1 MGTRRYTTV
10 TKAFFDIDDLIIRY
24 LTGETTQLEN
34 HRLRSWIEESSENN
48 SYFETIRN
56 IWLASAQVN
65 HEPSALPL
73 KSISRGNDNLSSPF
87 IRTRVLNQLLK
98 IAAILT
104 LVVITGAIVLTQFS
118 KKPGK
123 AANDV
128 IVVEATMGSRAITT
142 LPDGSKVWLNSGSK
156 LFYDGNYNNTV
167 RQVKLIGEAY
177 FSVVTNPQKPFV
189 VKAGNLNI
197 KALGTKFNVKAY
209 PEDPSIVTT
218 LERGIVVIE
227 GKDNTNKSFTVTM
240 KPKETVTYFKN
251 EESVF
256 AKESSEKNHSI
267 ASEREPDPSLITIP
281 IKKVEEVKTE
291 LFTSWKDQRWVIEKQ
306 KLGELAKDFERR
318 YNIRIHFS
326 SDTIKQFHFSG
337 SFENET
343 IEQIMVIMRHTIP
356 LKYNIEKGVI
366 KIGQDNEL
374 MRRFYKY

>member
-1 MGTRRYTTV
+1 M

-128 IVVEATMGSRAITT
+128 IVVEATMGSLAITT